1 MVSLS
6 TFRVP
11 GDVITTDPR
20 LRTDGDITTWT
31 YDIATGLVI
40 RKTYADATHVDT
52 VYDALNRVAATTDA
66 RGTVAS
72 RSYAP
77 LTGELVS
84 ITFNDD
90 GFTPSISSL
99 YNHLGQL
106 TQIDDASGTRMF
118 TYNQYNEQETETT
131 AGLVASVLTL
141 RRDGVGR
148 SAGYCLDYAGA
159 PVLQTAWAYDAS
171 GRLSSVS
178 LNAVGKP
185 FTYGYNEENGLLDTL
200 DYPNTLKRWRTLEE
214 KRDLPVKIDYLRP
227 GSANYPAKTDYSYDI
242 LGRPVTKKDYFN
254 APAPDLTHTYA
265 YDDRNELVS
274 DAMSR
279 GGTYSYSYDNI
290 GNRKTSLEGTDS
302 LPTAY
307 VANRVNQYTD
317 ITEGE
322 EVPFV
327 PNYDADGNQTKLR
340 TATGEWE
347 TSYNALNQAVS
358 FIQGDRRIECVYDYL
373 NRRVEKSVYEGES
386 LMSRKRFIYHGYL
399 QIAELDATEVLES
412 VEPVLRKTYLW
423 DPLEP
428 VATRI
433 LAMGVFDE
441 TGAYV
446 EDLYYTHDALKN
458 TTALFGI
465 KAGRRALYEY
475 GPYGSAV
482 KMEGNAAELNP
493 FRFSSE
499 YADDEL
505 GLVYYNYRYYNPQN
519 GRWISRDPADEQSGW
534 NLYIF
539 VKNNTC
545 LYSDTLGLSE
555 DSETECCKDG
565 VKYSKIADDA
575 GRECCEYEI
584 QEIFIL
590 VKPCSYWSGNVG
602 HAWVKTPNMQRG
614 LYPGSWH
621 RGALGVGAGEIRDDA
636 SNEKHAYSGNSYA
649 YKACP
654 ESVSKVE
661 EQIREDEKNVP
672 QYSLYNSGARNC
684 CGWSCE
690 IVEGAG
696 FVAPF
701 IPDTPL
707 LAPAPQGHRGY
718 GEGREPHE

>member
-1 MVSLS
+1 M
-6 TFRVP
+6 P
-11 GDVITTDPR
+11 
-20 LRTDGDITTWT
+20 
-31 YDIATGLVI
+31 
-40 RKTYADATHVDT
+40 
-52 VYDALNRVAATTDA
+52 
-66 RGTVAS
+66 
-72 RSYAP
+72 
-77 LTGELVS
+77 
-84 ITFNDD
+84 
-90 GFTPSISSL
+90 
-99 YNHLGQL
+99 
-106 TQIDDASGTRMF
+106 
-118 TYNQYNEQETETT
+118 T
-131 AGLVASVLTL
+131 AGKL
-141 RRDGVGR
+141 
-148 SAGYCLDYAGA
+148 C
-159 PVLQTAWAYDAS
+159 
-171 GRLSSVS
+171 
-178 LNAVGKP
+178 
-185 FTYGYNEENGLLDTL
+185 E
-200 DYPNTLKRWRTLEE
+200 
-214 KRDLPVKIDYLRP
+214 
-227 GSANYPAKTDYSYDI
+227 
-242 LGRPVTKKDYFN
+242 
-254 APAPDLTHTYA
+254 
-265 YDDRNELVS
+265 
-274 DAMSR
+274 
-279 GGTYSYSYDNI
+279 
-290 GNRKTSLEGTDS
+290 
-302 LPTAY
+302 
-307 VANRVNQYTD
+307 
-317 ITEGE
+317 
-322 EVPFV
+322 FV
-327 PNYDADGNQTKLR
+327 
-340 TATGEWE
+340 
-347 TSYNALNQAVS
+347 QAA
-358 FIQGDRRIECVYDYL
+358 FQ
-373 NRRVEKSVYEGES
+373 
-386 LMSRKRFIYHGYL
+386 KRFIYGEYL
-399 QIAELDATEVLES
+399 QIVELNAADAPES
-412 VEPVLRKTYLW
+412 ADPVLRKTYQW
-423 DPLEP
+423 GPLEP

-433 LAMGVFDE
+433 LAMSVFDE
-441 TGAYV
+441 TGTYV

-555 DSETECCKDG
+555 DAETECCKDG

-636 SNEKHAYSGNSYA
+636 SNEKHAYSGNSYT

-672 QYSLYNSGARNC
+672 LYSLYNSGARNC
-684 CGWSCE
+684 CGWACE
-690 IVEGAG
+690 IVERAG

-701 IPDTPL
+701 APDTSL

-718 GEGREPHE
+718 GEGRVPCK

>member
-1 MVSLS
+1 M
-6 TFRVP
+6 P
-11 GDVITTDPR
+11 
-20 LRTDGDITTWT
+20 
-31 YDIATGLVI
+31 
-40 RKTYADATHVDT
+40 
-52 VYDALNRVAATTDA
+52 
-66 RGTVAS
+66 
-72 RSYAP
+72 
-77 LTGELVS
+77 
-84 ITFNDD
+84 
-90 GFTPSISSL
+90 
-99 YNHLGQL
+99 
-106 TQIDDASGTRMF
+106 
-118 TYNQYNEQETETT
+118 T
-131 AGLVASVLTL
+131 AGKL
-141 RRDGVGR
+141 
-148 SAGYCLDYAGA
+148 C
-159 PVLQTAWAYDAS
+159 
-171 GRLSSVS
+171 
-178 LNAVGKP
+178 
-185 FTYGYNEENGLLDTL
+185 E
-200 DYPNTLKRWRTLEE
+200 
-214 KRDLPVKIDYLRP
+214 
-227 GSANYPAKTDYSYDI
+227 
-242 LGRPVTKKDYFN
+242 
-254 APAPDLTHTYA
+254 
-265 YDDRNELVS
+265 
-274 DAMSR
+274 
-279 GGTYSYSYDNI
+279 
-290 GNRKTSLEGTDS
+290 
-302 LPTAY
+302 
-307 VANRVNQYTD
+307 
-317 ITEGE
+317 
-322 EVPFV
+322 FV
-327 PNYDADGNQTKLR
+327 
-340 TATGEWE
+340 
-347 TSYNALNQAVS
+347 QAA
-358 FIQGDRRIECVYDYL
+358 FQ
-373 NRRVEKSVYEGES
+373 
-386 LMSRKRFIYHGYL
+386 KRFIYGEYL
-399 QIAELDATEVLES
+399 QIVELNAADAPES
-412 VEPVLRKTYLW
+412 ADPVLRKTYQW
-423 DPLEP
+423 GPLEP
-428 VATRI
+428 VATRV
-433 LAMGVFDE
+433 LAMSVFDE
-441 TGAYV
+441 TGTYV

-475 GPYGSAV
+475 GPYGNV
-482 KMEGNAAELNP
+482 LKMEGNAAELNP

-519 GRWISRDPADEQSGW
+519 GRWISRDPADEQGGW

-701 IPDTPL
+701 APDTPL

>member
-1 MVSLS
+1 
-6 TFRVP
+6 
-11 GDVITTDPR
+11 
-20 LRTDGDITTWT
+20 
-31 YDIATGLVI
+31 
-40 RKTYADATHVDT
+40 
-52 VYDALNRVAATTDA
+52 
-66 RGTVAS
+66 
-72 RSYAP
+72 
-77 LTGELVS
+77 
-84 ITFNDD
+84 
-90 GFTPSISSL
+90 
-99 YNHLGQL
+99 
-106 TQIDDASGTRMF
+106 MF

-441 TGAYV
+441 TGATWKIFTTRM
-446 EDLYYTHDALKN
+446 TH
-458 TTALFGI
+458 
-465 KAGRRALYEY
+465 
-475 GPYGSAV
+475 
-482 KMEGNAAELNP
+482 
-493 FRFSSE
+493 
-499 YADDEL
+499 
-505 GLVYYNYRYYNPQN
+505 
-519 GRWISRDPADEQSGW
+519 
-534 NLYIF
+534 
-539 VKNNTC
+539 
-545 LYSDTLGLSE
+545 
-555 DSETECCKDG
+555 
-565 VKYSKIADDA
+565 
-575 GRECCEYEI
+575 
-584 QEIFIL
+584 
-590 VKPCSYWSGNVG
+590 
-602 HAWVKTPNMQRG
+602 
-614 LYPGSWH
+614 
-621 RGALGVGAGEIRDDA
+621 
-636 SNEKHAYSGNSYA
+636 
-649 YKACP
+649 
-654 ESVSKVE
+654 
-661 EQIREDEKNVP
+661 
-672 QYSLYNSGARNC
+672 
-684 CGWSCE
+684 
-690 IVEGAG
+690 
-696 FVAPF
+696 
-701 IPDTPL
+701 
-707 LAPAPQGHRGY
+707 
-718 GEGREPHE
+718 

>member
-1 MVSLS
+1 M
-6 TFRVP
+6 
-11 GDVITTDPR
+11 
-20 LRTDGDITTWT
+20 
-31 YDIATGLVI
+31 
-40 RKTYADATHVDT
+40 
-52 VYDALNRVAATTDA
+52 
-66 RGTVAS
+66 
-72 RSYAP
+72 
-77 LTGELVS
+77 
-84 ITFNDD
+84 
-90 GFTPSISSL
+90 
-99 YNHLGQL
+99 
-106 TQIDDASGTRMF
+106 
-118 TYNQYNEQETETT
+118 
-131 AGLVASVLTL
+131 
-141 RRDGVGR
+141 GR
-148 SAGYCLDYAGA
+148 PAGYCLDYAGSPA
-159 PVLQTAWAYDAS
+159 LQTAWAYDAY

-302 LPTAY
+302 LPTTY

-347 TSYNALNQAVS
+347 ASYNALNQAVN

-412 VEPVLRKTYLW
+412 VVPVLRKTYLW

-441 TGAYV
+441 TGVYV

-519 GRWISRDPADEQSGW
+519 GRWISRDPMTEKESCL
-534 NLYIF
+534 LYGY
-539 VKNNTC
+539 VNNMPT
-545 LYSDTLGLSE
+545 LYSDELGLACTITTNKDDCSINVSLNIVIYPKGG
-555 DSETECCKDG
+555 DSINNIEMRTTAQRIKQSIESNWNGYEKGCC
-565 VKYSKIADDA
+565 VVNVTADVSVQSRKSRWLYRFLNSD
-575 GRECCEYEI
+575 ENNIEI
-584 QEIFIL
+584 TSDSSHR
-590 VKPCSYWSGNVG
+590 SYVN
-602 HAWVKTPNMQRG
+602 
-614 LYPGSWH
+614 
-621 RGALGVGAGEIRDDA
+621 GVGGRYGVWGSQAVPWVYAHEAGHLMGLSDDYQDVANSDGSLTSVPNAGHEGHIMGEYGGKANQHEIDA
-636 SNEKHAYSGNSYA
+636 ILKNIE
-649 YKACP
+649 CP
-654 ESVSKVE
+654 C
-661 EQIREDEKNVP
+661 DEN
-672 QYSLYNSGARNC
+672 Q
-684 CGWSCE
+684 
-690 IVEGAG
+690 
-696 FVAPF
+696 
-701 IPDTPL
+701 
-707 LAPAPQGHRGY
+707 
-718 GEGREPHE
+718 